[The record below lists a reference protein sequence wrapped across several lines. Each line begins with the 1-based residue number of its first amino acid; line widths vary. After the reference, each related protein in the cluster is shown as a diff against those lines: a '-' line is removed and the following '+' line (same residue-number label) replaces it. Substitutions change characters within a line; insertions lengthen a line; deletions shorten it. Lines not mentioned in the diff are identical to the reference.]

1 MNWLSRETR
10 TALSLL
16 PQTQIICSRV
26 QEHPRG
32 STAPQGTK
40 RITRC
45 CCVHPQNEG
54 HKPHGITNTGA
65 GHKWGEIYPRAALDF
80 WSTQQPG
87 ITNTEPSR
95 ANVQGNS
102 ISCTCWNIPMVNSTL
117 LFLELLIPLGLPKT
131 LVTSKL
137 YPLSTPHKR
146 MTKTSNVQHYLNINL
161 VKVKEIENSPFI
173 KMKYPDIVNL

>member
-1 MNWLSRETR
+1 
-10 TALSLL
+10 
-16 PQTQIICSRV
+16 
-26 QEHPRG
+26 
-32 STAPQGTK
+32 
-40 RITRC
+40 
-45 CCVHPQNEG
+45 
-54 HKPHGITNTGA
+54 
-65 GHKWGEIYPRAALDF
+65 
-80 WSTQQPG
+80 
-87 ITNTEPSR
+87 
-95 ANVQGNS
+95 
-102 ISCTCWNIPMVNSTL
+102 MVNSTL